1 MDCEFGPWS
10 WTAFGSRI
18 LFPDLM
24 HEERQSWLTGITE
37 QSAYVMYLFG
47 IWNSALCNHLVLLWG
62 DVLFGRLGLTLV
74 EFWPLTRLSNSAGEP
89 RFGLALLLRG
99 QLPWNA
105 KSL

>member
-1 MDCEFGPWS
+1 
-10 WTAFGSRI
+10 
-18 LFPDLM
+18 
-24 HEERQSWLTGITE
+24 
-37 QSAYVMYLFG
+37 MYLFG

-89 RFGLALLLRG
+89 RFGLALLVRG

-105 KSL
+105 KAFEMMLQVRIVPMSKGDRELTPYLSHVRK